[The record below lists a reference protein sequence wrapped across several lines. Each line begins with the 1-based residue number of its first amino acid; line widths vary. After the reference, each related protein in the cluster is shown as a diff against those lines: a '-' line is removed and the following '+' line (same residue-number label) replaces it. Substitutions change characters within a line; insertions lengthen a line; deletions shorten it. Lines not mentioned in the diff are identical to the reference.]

1 MKRFALC
8 AVGLLFV
15 LVGYSQTRF
24 KLSSAFHSRL
34 SVAKTD
40 RIVGALDR
48 LLFSIGAGK
57 IDTTLLEP
65 ENIEFHYNFFRD
77 LQGIENKDTVAGYF
91 HPQLVN
97 LYPLTETKCMLT
109 LVLSKG
115 DELGR
120 IYNILVREKEGHLF
134 FASPLYYNT
143 RFWKTTTVGS
153 VRYFFPDSIDMQ
165 RAELFDRK
173 NKTIAQKLELPL
185 RHWDVYLCQN
195 FQEALNIQGC
205 VYEYSRNGVVNS
217 GYIVDPCT
225 LFACMHDE
233 DFSHDILHIYAA
245 GIRGNQRNR
254 IAECGLAYYWGN
266 AYYTTPNAKSPALEE
281 LLPAFQKYLDEH
293 KGAQLLSLFE
303 KNPDVLAEY
312 GYPKPIEVNKIIAAL
327 ICREIE
333 RKKGEKG
340 IIELLKCG
348 RGNNNFFRV
357 VEQLIGLNHEN
368 FDSELRRLVS
378 CQ

>member
-8 AVGLLFV
+8 AVSLLFV

-34 SVAKTD
+34 SVTKTD

-91 HPQLVN
+91 YPQLIN
-97 LYPLTETKCMLT
+97 LYPLTETQSMLT
-109 LVLSKG
+109 LVFSKG
-115 DELGR
+115 DDLGR
-120 IYNILVREKEGHLF
+120 IYNFLVREKEGHLF

-143 RFWKTTTVGS
+143 RFWKTKTVGTI
-153 VRYFFPDSIDMQ
+153 RYFFPDSVNMQ

-173 NKTIAQKLELPL
+173 NKTIARKLALPL

-233 DFSHDILHIYAA
+233 DF
-245 GIRGNQRNR
+245 
-254 IAECGLAYYWGN
+254 
-266 AYYTTPNAKSPALEE
+266 YTTPNAKSPALEE
-281 LLPAFQKYLDEH
+281 LLPAFQKYIDEH

-333 RKKGEKG
+333 RQKGEKG

-357 VEQLIGLNHEN
+357 VEQLIGLNREN